1 MILDIRRRRV
11 ILPEMRVFFGIGL
24 PPDIREQVNGFS
36 ETLRTRLPRM
46 KWVEEKNLH
55 VTLRFLGEVEEARIH
70 LVTGAARETASGL
83 EGFRTELGSLG
94 AFPNLRRARVFWWGL
109 SGGAEESM
117 SLFDRLEERLV
128 AQGIEAEKRRY
139 HPHLTLA
146 RLRYPAPLPLESFSP
161 PSGLSFT
168 ASSFTLYQSTLTP
181 QGPTYK
187 IVEEFKLG

>member
-1 MILDIRRRRV
+1 
-11 ILPEMRVFFGIGL
+11 
-24 PPDIREQVNGFS
+24 
-36 ETLRTRLPRM
+36 M

-94 AFPNLRRARVFWWGL
+94 AFPNLRRAHVFWWGL
-109 SGGAEESM
+109 SEGAEESM

-161 PSGLSFT
+161 PSGLYFT

>member
-1 MILDIRRRRV
+1 
-11 ILPEMRVFFGIGL
+11 
-24 PPDIREQVNGFS
+24 
-36 ETLRTRLPRM
+36 M

-55 VTLRFLGEVEEARIH
+55 VTLRFLGEVEEAGIH

-83 EGFRTELGSLG
+83 KGFRTELGSLG
-94 AFPNLRRARVFWWGL
+94 VFPNLRRARVLWWGL

-128 AQGIEAEKRRY
+128 AQGFEAEKRRY

-146 RLRYPAPLPLESFSP
+146 RLRYPAPLSLEGFNP

-181 QGPTYK
+181 QGPIYK
-187 IVEEFKLG
+187 IIQEFKLG